1 MIKNLKVQIPKGY
14 KIDVDNSTF
23 YDIVF
28 KKIENKFPKTW
39 EEFCEQYP
47 NIEGE
52 YYISG
57 NSAIFHVVNGVRH
70 VRDEANL
77 FKTKKE
83 AEAFLTLIKLYRLRQ
98 AYVGDWKPDWL
109 DSSEKYVITY
119 DFNKIAIEYYW
130 NIPRSFSF
138 PSRKMAEEFLNNFKA
153 ELEQVKD
160 LI

>member
-1 MIKNLKVQIPKGY
+1 MKTFQVQIPEGY
-14 KIDVDNSTF
+14 EIDKEQSTF
-23 YDIVF
+23 ENIVF
-28 KKIENKFPKTW
+28 KKKLEYPKTW
-39 EEFCEQYP
+39 KEFCEQYP
-47 NIEGE
+47 NIEDE

-57 NSAIFHVVNGVRH
+57 NSAIYHVVNGVRN
-70 VRDEANL
+70 VIDEANL

-83 AEAFLTLIKLYRLRQ
+83 AETFLTLIKLYRLRQ

-109 DSSEKYVITY
+109 DSSKKYVITY
-119 DFNKIAIEYYW
+119 DFNKIAIEYCW
-130 NIPRSFSF
+130 NVPRSFSF